1 MYAIL
6 RFAKYKGPELGRI
19 EAHNERAKERYA
31 SNPDVDTS
39 RSHLN
44 VHLVEPRGHY
54 RAEAERQIAQA
65 GCRTRSDSVRL
76 VETLMTGSPELF
88 RGKTPQEICAYFH
101 HALDFL
107 TQRQRPETILSA
119 VIHLDEKTPHMHVT
133 FVPLTADNR
142 LSAKEIIGNRK
153 QLIQWQD
160 DFYRHMTRQYPQL
173 ERGESAA
180 ETGRDHIPPR
190 VFKQMARLNK
200 QKECLE
206 VLPDG
211 VNLLNY
217 KARAQ
222 QIGEVLDRYLPDVAK
237 MRAQLKRYNIAF
249 TDTMAENQALK
260 DENAQLNARLE
271 QTQQRNFA
279 KQLEDAK
286 LRKDYAAALRV
297 LERIPREVLDTY
309 AGREA
314 RESARSRTGKNHQE
328 R

>member
-1 MYAIL
+1 
-6 RFAKYKGPELGRI
+6 
-19 EAHNERAKERYA
+19 
-31 SNPDVDTS
+31 
-39 RSHLN
+39 
-44 VHLVEPRGHY
+44 
-54 RAEAERQIAQA
+54 
-65 GCRTRSDSVRL
+65 
-76 VETLMTGSPELF
+76 
-88 RGKTPQEICAYFH
+88 
-101 HALDFL
+101 
-107 TQRQRPETILSA
+107 
-119 VIHLDEKTPHMHVT
+119 
-133 FVPLTADNR
+133 
-142 LSAKEIIGNRK
+142 
-153 QLIQWQD
+153 
-160 DFYRHMTRQYPQL
+160 MTRQYPQL

-200 QKECLE
+200 QKERLE
-206 VLPDG
+206 ALLDG

-260 DENAQLNARLE
+260 DENAQLNAWLE
-271 QTQQRNFA
+271 QTRQRSFA

-297 LERIPREVLDTY
+297 LERIPGEVLDTY

-314 RESARSRTGKNHQE
+314 RESARSGTGKNHQE

>member
-1 MYAIL
+1 
-6 RFAKYKGPELGRI
+6 
-19 EAHNERAKERYA
+19 
-31 SNPDVDTS
+31 
-39 RSHLN
+39 
-44 VHLVEPRGHY
+44 
-54 RAEAERQIAQA
+54 
-65 GCRTRSDSVRL
+65 
-76 VETLMTGSPELF
+76 MTGSPELF
-88 RGKTPQEICAYFH
+88 RGKNPQEICAYFR

-200 QKECLE
+200 QKERLE
-206 VLPDG
+206 ALLDG

-271 QTQQRNFA
+271 QTRQRSFA

-286 LRKDYAAALRV
+286 LRKDYAAALCV

-314 RESARSRTGKNHQE
+314 REGARSHTGKNHQE